1 MTRFPTPRKKSWK
14 NAKLFEAYF
23 MDQRFPVCGQR
34 MVWAVVGYKWVR
46 VSTGLQDKKWRMRRA
61 DWDQLRAFASSA
73 DSTYDLWVTEKSV
86 AFFSD

>member
-61 DWDQLRAFASSA
+61 DWDQLESLRVVP
-73 DSTYDLWVTEKSV
+73 LIG
-86 AFFSD
+86 FF

>member
-23 MDQRFPVCGQR
+23 LDQRFPVCGQR

-61 DWDQLRAFASSA
+61 DWDQLQSLR
-73 DSTYDLWVTEKSV
+73 VV
-86 AFFSD
+86 R